1 MLLGELVLL
10 GEVTYNDE
18 IVVRKSVCVHACVPS
33 SELQLAL
40 RSCSNVA
47 KLLSQSYIS
56 AHSHEKNAWHG
67 SAHLL
72 VLKSLPDLLRSL
84 HAEGLGVESKV
95 MLPLAIL
102 LRLAVCLAS
111 GVRLVVCLVRLATRR
126 VRRAILV

>member
-1 MLLGELVLL
+1 MCGYVCLQASCSWLG
-10 GEVTYNDE
+10 
-18 IVVRKSVCVHACVPS
+18 
-33 SELQLAL
+33 
-40 RSCSNVA
+40 SCSNVA
-47 KLLSQSYIS
+47 LSKLHHRTFVREKCLASQ
-56 AHSHEKNAWHG
+56 WTC

-72 VLKSLPDLLRSL
+72 VLKSLADLLRSL

-126 VRRAILV
+126 VRWAILV